1 MVHAWSP
8 WRPEEGIRSPET
20 EVTHGFELPYI
31 LPEQIHYQ
39 LCDTDF
45 QEASYCQ
52 YSTAQFPPALQSP
65 SFQSHFNTY
74 GLDPQYGSGGWCGL
88 DACEASQSTYMFVH
102 DDEDGFPGIQRSR
115 PTCSLRWKGQD
126 ELCVV
131 CGDKASGYHYNALT
145 CEGCKGFFRRSI
157 TKNAVYSCKN
167 GGHCEMDMYMR
178 RKCQECRLKKCK
190 AVGMLAECLLT
201 EIQCK
206 SKRLRKN
213 SKQKIALYSDL
224 QVEDEGTDSKLVSST
239 TRYGKGARPFFYTL
253 PVSFLTMCVVGTH
266 YRCPSV
272 SLQVQES
279 LALTQEEHHLMN
291 TIVTAHQKFM
301 TPLGAASLLLQEY
314 SNPEVSFLRLSEA
327 AVLNIQGLMNFT
339 KGLPGFENLTNEDQ
353 TALQKESKTE
363 VMFLHVAHLYSGKE
377 STSGSIMRPSKP
389 SARTREV
396 HNQSSEENVYSLENF
411 FKQGSSSATL
421 TGITEEFVTSLTYF
435 YRRMSELN
443 ITDTEY
449 ALLTATTVL
458 FSDRPSLKNKQQV
471 ENLQEPVLQLLF
483 KYSKLYHPEEPQHFA
498 HLIGRLTELRTLS
511 HRHSEILSTWKTKD
525 PRLVTIL
532 SEKWN
537 LHSFN

>member
-1 MVHAWSP
+1 
-8 WRPEEGIRSPET
+8 
-20 EVTHGFELPYI
+20 
-31 LPEQIHYQ
+31 
-39 LCDTDF
+39 
-45 QEASYCQ
+45 
-52 YSTAQFPPALQSP
+52 
-65 SFQSHFNTY
+65 
-74 GLDPQYGSGGWCGL
+74 
-88 DACEASQSTYMFVH
+88 MFVH

-272 SLQVQES
+272 SLQ
-279 LALTQEEHHLMN
+279 
-291 TIVTAHQKFM
+291 
-301 TPLGAASLLLQEY
+301 LQEY

-339 KGLPGFENLTNEDQ
+339 KGLPDIHDVFASVLHSDEN
-353 TALQKESKTE
+353 AL
-363 VMFLHVAHLYSGKE
+363 VL
-377 STSGSIMRPSKP
+377 I
-389 SARTREV
+389 
-396 HNQSSEENVYSLENF
+396 SL
-411 FKQGSSSATL
+411 
-421 TGITEEFVTSLTYF
+421 GITEEFVTSLTYF

>member
-1 MVHAWSP
+1 MAN
-8 WRPEEGIRSPET
+8 T
-20 EVTHGFELPYI
+20 YVTASDGYGLAEPAQYYDV

-39 LCDTDF
+39 LCGTDF
-45 QEASYCQ
+45 QEAPYCQ
-52 YSTAQFPPALQSP
+52 YSTAQFPPALQAS
-65 SFQSHFNTY
+65 SFQSHFNAH
-74 GLDPQYGSGGWCGL
+74 GLDPQYSGGGWCGL
-88 DACEASQSTYMFVH
+88 DAHESSQSTYMIAH

-115 PTCSLRWKGQD
+115 PTCSLRWKRQD

-190 AVGMLAECLLT
+190 AAGMLAECLLT

-206 SKRLRKN
+206 SKRLGKN
-213 SKQKIALYSDL
+213 FKQKTALCSDFR
-224 QVEDEGTDSKLVSST
+224 VGDGSPDSKLVSST
-239 TRYGKGARPFFYTL
+239 TRYGKG
-253 PVSFLTMCVVGTH
+253 G
-266 YRCPSV
+266 
-272 SLQVQES
+272 QES
-279 LALTQEEHHLMN
+279 VALTQEEHRLMN

-301 TPLGAASLLLQEY
+301 IPLGEASLLLQEH
-314 SNPEVSFLRLSEA
+314 SNPELSFLRLSEA
-327 AVLNIQGLMNFT
+327 AVLNIHRLMNFT
-339 KGLPGFENLTNEDQ
+339 KGLPGFENLTSEDQ

-363 VMFLHVAHLYSGKE
+363 VMFLHVAQLYC
-377 STSGSIMRPSKP
+377 IIRPSKP
-389 SARTREV
+389 LARTLEV
-396 HNQSSEENVYSLENF
+396 HNQSNEENVYSLENF
-411 FKQGSSSATL
+411 FKQGCPSATL
-421 TGITEEFVTSLTYF
+421 TGITEEFVASLSYF

-458 FSDRPSLKNKQQV
+458 FSDRLCLKNKQHV

-483 KYSKLYHPEEPQHFA
+483 KYSKLYHAEEPQHFA
-498 HLIGRLTELRTLS
+498 RLIGRLTELRTLS
-511 HRHSEILSTWKTKD
+511 HMHSEILSTWKTKD

-537 LHSFN
+537 LHPFN